1 MKLTK
6 IIGFCIISLSL
17 LTELNASRVKKD
29 LVESSENEII
39 ELLEKKIALVDK
51 LITEAKIYKKETDPL
66 IQKNFYNT
74 PSIFVTGSSKRSKD
88 IFTNGKNQGKI
99 EKAKPSQKG
108 AFAFST
114 TKGINFDNLR
124 LKRDIFT
131 IPMQRK
137 NVVDSSFKSNMN
149 FSYIL
154 NSTLRKKV
162 RRSYKKKVDKLFNS
176 AYKEKLETPITKLF
190 EKYIEAI
197 SLLSSDE
204 IAKELVKL
212 KITDKKY
219 FWEISSRVFLFKFDL
234 NSRDDSFKKRVYTSS
249 QFLDETFKKLEAR
262 ENIILTTPS
271 KYYDKKISKN
281 LKCIE
286 TAKEVKYKGEICIN
300 NIEVDQDKYFDYGIF
315 ETKEDNFVL
324 ENQDIFDSLEKLDK
338 ELEKS
343 TKKYVKH
350 LLVKVKEIDTSK
362 TFETKKTEPLNIEG
376 GL

>member
-1 MKLTK
+1 MKLK
-6 IIGFCIISLSL
+6 KVIGFCIISLAMLS
-17 LTELNASRVKKD
+17 EANASRIKKD
-29 LVESSENEII
+29 LLTLKENEIV
-39 ELLEKKIALVDK
+39 ELLEKKIVLVDK

-66 IQKNFYNT
+66 IKKNFYNT
-74 PSIFVTGSSKRSKD
+74 ASIFVTGSSKRSKD

-114 TKGINFDNLR
+114 TKGINFDNSR
-124 LKRDIFT
+124 FKRDIFT

-137 NVVDSSFKSNMN
+137 KVVDSSFKSNMN
-149 FSYIL
+149 FSHIL

-162 RRSYKKKVDKLFNS
+162 RRNYKKKVDNLFNS
-176 AYKEKLETPITKLF
+176 AYKEKLETPIRKLF

-219 FWEISSRVFLFKFDL
+219 FWEIYSRIFFFEFNL
-234 NSRDDSFKKRVYTSS
+234 NSRDDSFKKRVYESS
-249 QFLDETFKKLEAR
+249 QFLDDTFKKLEAR
-262 ENIILTTPS
+262 ENITLTTPS

-286 TAKEVKYKGEICIN
+286 TAKEVKYKGKICIN
-300 NIEVDQDKYFDYGIF
+300 NIEVDQDKYFDYGTF
-315 ETKEDNFVL
+315 ETKENNFVL
-324 ENQDIFDSLEKLDK
+324 ENQEIFEALVKLDK

-343 TKKYVKH
+343 AREYVKH
-350 LLVKVKEIDTSK
+350 LLVKAKDIEIKET
-362 TFETKKTEPLNIEG
+362 TKQKGNEALNIEG